1 MAVAVI
7 GCLLL
12 GHWADGKLGTDP
24 WLALLGIILG
34 SIAGFRSLL
43 RAARSGDDDPP
54 PPKQP

>member
-1 MAVAVI
+1 MAVI